1 MFTVLF
7 AYVASF
13 ISCCLVRDL
22 CSISRRFCVLSNPP
36 LPPSLARGCFSVPV
50 WNLLS
55 WTKVTVIWNQKPKAG
70 LGAVPQF
77 KLCYWSPWENFP
89 GEHHVKLWDGTKLIS
104 YSRFIWLSGSITLI
118 RADTKRLLKIKSTRQ
133 ELSLTIKKSN
143 FVNFRPYQKTQLWH
157 DPQINFFW
165 QWKLNILDCY
175 LTNIY
180 HIHYVAD
187 KISKAIGLIARL
199 RHIVSTCTLL
209 NFYQTLIASYLI

>member
-70 LGAVPQF
+70 FGAVPQF
-77 KLCYWSPWENFP
+77 KLRYWSPWENFP

-165 QWKLNILDCY
+165 QWKLNILDC
-175 LTNIY
+175 
-180 HIHYVAD
+180 
-187 KISKAIGLIARL
+187 
-199 RHIVSTCTLL
+199 
-209 NFYQTLIASYLI
+209 